1 METVTLIPIEVPVAH
16 PPSLPRRTG
25 FISKVV
31 SYFIMMQL
39 VFLIVYVI
47 KFVTKNFFTAE
58 CDLAARYGPKSWVLI
73 TGCGSG
79 QGRRFAIE
87 FAKRRFNLILAG
99 RESTKTTEAYIKQ
112 KYPAVQ
118 VKTIITNF
126 SNAHQP
132 DYFRAFEDVLDNLPG
147 ELSIL
152 VNNVGNR
159 VAWKPY
165 HTMPPHLIQESIVCG
180 TIVQSR
186 LTQIA
191 IQRFLRRQ
199 SAFKSLVVNVTA
211 NCMYSNL
218 WFGEQSYIS
227 LPYLSVYESA
237 NAFGFYHSN
246 SIEKEYKGLVDVLN
260 VTPGA
265 VVTENTSMLT
275 QTPFAID
282 SKQFVAN
289 VFKLMGNYTG
299 PQFAHWGHEL
309 SAVLCNLMPR
319 GMRDAILHDT
329 AEKITGSFMANYDNQ
344 SAETTTLSQ

>member
-1 METVTLIPIEVPVAH
+1 METITVVELAEVPR
-16 PPSLPRRTG
+16 PRPRSNLV
-25 FISKVV
+25 SKVV
-31 SYFIMMQL
+31 SYFIMIQL
-39 VFLIVYVI
+39 AFLIVYVI
-47 KFVTKNFFTAE
+47 KFVTKNFLTAE
-58 CDLAARYGPKSWVLI
+58 CDLAARYGRKSWVLI

-87 FAKRRFNLILAG
+87 FAKRRFNLVLAG
-99 RESTKTTEAYIKQ
+99 RESTRATEALIKQ
-112 KYPAVQ
+112 KYPTVQ
-118 VKTIITNF
+118 VRTIITNF
-126 SNAHQP
+126 GDAHQP
-132 DYFRAFEDVLDNLPG
+132 DYFDQFEEVLNSLPG

-165 HTMPPHLIQESIVCG
+165 HDMPPHLIHESIVCG

-191 IQRFLRRQ
+191 IQRFLKRP
-199 SAFKSLVVNVTA
+199 SGLKSLVVNVTA

-246 SIEKEYKGLVDVLN
+246 SIQKEYEGLVDVLN
-260 VTPGA
+260 ITPGA
-265 VVTENTSMLT
+265 VVTENTSMLNK
-275 QTPFAID
+275 TPFAVD
-282 SKQFVAN
+282 SKQFVRN

-309 SAVLCNLMPR
+309 SAVLCNLMPQ
-319 GMRDAILHDT
+319 GLRDAILQDT
-329 AEKITGSFMANYDNQ
+329 AEKITGSFMANY
-344 SAETTTLSQ
+344 SSPSV

>member
-1 METVTLIPIEVPVAH
+1 METVTLIPLDAAL
-16 PPSLPRRTG
+16 LPARPRQT
-25 FISKVV
+25 VV
-31 SYFIMMQL
+31 SKLVTYFILAQL
-39 VFLIVYVI
+39 FFLIAYVV
-47 KFVTKNFFTAE
+47 KFVTKNFLTAE

-87 FAKRRFNLILAG
+87 FAKRRFNLILTG
-99 RESTKTTEAYIKQ
+99 RESIKTTEAYIKQ
-112 KYPAVQ
+112 KYPHVQ
-118 VKTIITNF
+118 VRTVITNF
-126 SNAHQP
+126 ANAHQP
-132 DYFRAFEDVLDNLPG
+132 DYFRAFEDVLDAIPG

-165 HTMPPHLIQESIVCG
+165 HDMPPQLIQDSIVCG

-191 IQRFLRRQ
+191 IQRFLRRT
-199 SAFKSLVVNVTA
+199 SPFKSLVVNVTA

-275 QTPFAID
+275 KTPFAVD

-319 GMRDAILHDT
+319 GMRDAILQDT
-329 AEKITGSFMANYDNQ
+329 ADKITHSFMGNYQ
-344 SAETTTLSQ
+344 G